1 MVNEMGNTFKNMGHL
16 KAVSEL
22 EDEMNSN
29 AVQIHSPLKPFSLK
43 VPQHVLESLDFLTE
57 TMGISRSALIVNIFD
72 QYLGQVT
79 YEYLD
84 GYNGLVTP
92 EAPPEVVVSEDLE
105 QRLKN
110 SELSESAKQY
120 LKDAV
125 YHVAFGM

>member
-1 MVNEMGNTFKNMGHL
+1 MQRATKKVEKKRLVRYKEGAEMYSMGMTKFQTLAKDAGAILKIDRMVL
-16 KAVSEL
+16 V
-22 EDEMNSN
+22 D
-29 AVQIHSPLKPFSLK
+29 
-43 VPQHVLESLDFLTE
+43 LD
-57 TMGISRSALIVNIFD
+57 IFD

-120 LKDAV
+120 LTDGV

>member
-1 MVNEMGNTFKNMGHL
+1 MEGNT
-16 KAVSEL
+16 S
-22 EDEMNSN
+22 
-29 AVQIHSPLKPFSLK
+29 QIHSPLKPFSLK
-43 VPQHVLESLDFLTE
+43 VPQHVLESLDFLAE
-57 TMGISRSALIVNIFD
+57 TMGLSRSALIVNIFD

-120 LKDAV
+120 LTDGV